1 MAARSCAPNF
11 FVPVFLVPSLC
22 VTMPRYSKR
31 NKTSAGSSGGGDSD
45 SCAYDD
51 VFRDVN
57 QETKKVINF
66 FENKFHSFKNEVEQL
81 LASKEEV
88 IAKLEQKIAFLE
100 RSVAAIDERCDD
112 AEAYERRDTVIISG
126 SELPTATD
134 QENPAEVVC
143 ETLKN
148 KIGVIVQPTD
158 ISVAH
163 RQGKKP
169 ASQTPDKRGII
180 VKLCR
185 RETKHNLMA
194 TCKRVKPSNL
204 YINDSLTPT
213 RNTILYGLRQAKKRL
228 PGKISGC
235 GSVDGRVFVWLKPPN
250 PDTAGARSSK
260 IFCNTKSKFETLC
273 AEKLNF
279 DSSQLV
285 SSWPNNNFY

>member
-1 MAARSCAPNF
+1 M
-11 FVPVFLVPSLC
+11 
-22 VTMPRYSKR
+22 
-31 NKTSAGSSGGGDSD
+31 
-45 SCAYDD
+45 
-51 VFRDVN
+51 
-57 QETKKVINF
+57 
-66 FENKFHSFKNEVEQL
+66 
-81 LASKEEV
+81 

-126 SELPTATD
+126 SKLPTATD
-134 QENPAEVVC
+134 QEKPAEVVC

-148 KIGVIVQPTD
+148 KIGVIVQTTD

-235 GSVDGRVFVWLKPPN
+235 GSVDGRVYVWLIPPN
-250 PDTAGARSSK
+250 PDAAGTRSSK
-260 IFCNTKSKFETLC
+260 IFCNTKNKFETLC
-273 AEKLNF
+273 TEKLNF
-279 DSSQLV
+279 ESSQLV
-285 SSWPNNNFY
+285 SSWPNNNFYWYISIMVTTELLFIVALLQNLCTIFRFINFHN